1 VSTHPSSFND
11 TGMLNL
17 SLGLEQRNVDKSLRL
32 ILSTFED
39 LKKRPPRPAEL
50 KRAKE
55 YAVGTSRMSLERTSA
70 QNMRLGGSVLVY
82 GRIIDPEQ
90 VHSRLRAVTEEEVQS
105 AAIDFLNPR
114 RATAAIVGPA
124 PDEAA
129 IAEMLKA

>member
-1 VSTHPSSFND
+1 
-11 TGMLNL
+11 MLNI
-17 SLGLEQRNVDKSLRL
+17 SLGLEQRNVEKSLRL

-39 LKKRPPRPAEL
+39 LKKRPVRCAEL

-55 YAVGTSRMSLERTSA
+55 YAVGTSRMSLERIST

-82 GRIIDPEQ
+82 GKIIDPEEI
-90 VHSRLRAVTEEEVQS
+90 HSRLRAVTCEEVQK
-105 AAIDFLNPR
+105 AAEDFLDPR

-129 IAEMLKA
+129 IEGILQS